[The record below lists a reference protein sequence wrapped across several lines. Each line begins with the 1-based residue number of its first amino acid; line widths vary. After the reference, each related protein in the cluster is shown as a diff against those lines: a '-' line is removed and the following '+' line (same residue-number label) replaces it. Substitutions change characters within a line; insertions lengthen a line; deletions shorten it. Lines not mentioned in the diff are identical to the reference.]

1 MNKFVPL
8 FALLLFAS
16 ISFAEK
22 GMLVT
27 QKFTDANVKAIVTV
41 TWYVTESACKMKMEF
56 SDDKVKSVSWFI
68 PDYSSNQLLTYAEG
82 EVPAGAQKTYYAIP
96 VAGIKSS
103 NSATDFKIE
112 RTGETKTIGGINC
125 EKIIAHAIS
134 STTEMWVT
142 KDFNAALYNA
152 ASFFANSIILNILKA
167 QKITGV
173 SLESITK
180 DNGGKTLS
188 AYSLISATSTSLTP
202 ADFAVP
208 EAYKL
213 AEVGKH

>member
-1 MNKFVPL
+1 MMKLSPL
-8 FALLLFAS
+8 TLLLFIS
-16 ISFAEK
+16 LFSFAEK
-22 GMLVT
+22 GMVVT
-27 QKFTDANVKAIVTV
+27 QKFTDANVKASVTV

-82 EVPAGAQKTYYAIP
+82 EIPAGAQKTYYAIP

-125 EKIIAHAIS
+125 EKIIARATS

-152 ASFFANSIILNILKA
+152 ASFFANSIELSILKA

-173 SLESITK
+173 SLESMTK
-180 DNGGKTLS
+180 DSSGKTLN
-188 AYSLISATSTSLTP
+188 AYSLVSAISTTLNP